1 MIIEVFLLLEVFV
14 MTFFCLGF
22 FFKKEFLWALSII
35 ANLIALFSMNNIVKL
50 IPTVFE
56 GEVVT
61 ALSYVDVNGILI
73 FNAILL
79 VAAGVLG
86 ILDFADNDSFK
97 YSKLGAN

>member
-1 MIIEVFLLLEVFV
+1 
-14 MTFFCLGF
+14 
-22 FFKKEFLWALSII
+22 
-35 ANLIALFSMNNIVKL
+35 MNNIVKL

>member
-1 MIIEVFLLLEVFV
+1 M
-14 MTFFCLGF
+14 
-22 FFKKEFLWALSII
+22 ALSII

-79 VAAGVLG
+79 VLAGVLG